1 MSNLIEGKDYNLDAS
16 GAVIMLR
23 DMTVNEFED
32 ALDRWYEM
40 PSMSDTLIVEL
51 KYKYDHDREWTIE
64 NRIISPMCNF
74 SGWEW
79 DSDWNEGQQQAYVLA
94 WIELQNVAFG

>member
-40 PSMSDTLIVEL
+40 PSMSGTLIVEL
-51 KYKYDHDREWTIE
+51 KYKYDHDRDWTIE

-74 SGWEW
+74 IGWEW
-79 DSDWNEGQQQAYVLA
+79 DSDWNEGQQQCYVLA
-94 WIELQNVAFG
+94 WIELQDVKFG